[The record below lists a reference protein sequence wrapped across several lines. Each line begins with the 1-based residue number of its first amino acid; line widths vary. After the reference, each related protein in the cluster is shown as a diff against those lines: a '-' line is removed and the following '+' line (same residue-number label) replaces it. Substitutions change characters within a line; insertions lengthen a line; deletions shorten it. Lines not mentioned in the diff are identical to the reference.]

1 MLNKA
6 SALGMG
12 VLPCLRLGL
21 NQGGRLVSACL
32 YGYTDNM
39 NKSITVS
46 PKKRGR
52 PATGRDPLVGTRFP
66 PDLLASIEAYAQK
79 HDVPRSEAIRRLVV
93 IGLDVEQKA
102 PR

>member
-1 MLNKA
+1 M
-6 SALGMG
+6 
-12 VLPCLRLGL
+12 
-21 NQGGRLVSACL
+21 
-32 YGYTDNM
+32 
-39 NKSITVS
+39 
-46 PKKRGR
+46 
-52 PATGRDPLVGTRFP
+52 GTRFP